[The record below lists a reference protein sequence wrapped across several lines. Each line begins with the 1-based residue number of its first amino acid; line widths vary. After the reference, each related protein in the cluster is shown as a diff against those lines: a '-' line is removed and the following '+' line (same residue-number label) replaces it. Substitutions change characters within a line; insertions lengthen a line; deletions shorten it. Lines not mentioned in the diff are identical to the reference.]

1 MIWTW
6 KLILLKYL
14 SVTNV
19 ACVLLIGELIKPY
32 FTVQP
37 ATFNS
42 LFELKFCPQFETRD
56 VINIYQPIFLVCTV
70 SYRIYFFL
78 HGLYLTV
85 WTSNLVSKPY
95 SIYVKP

>member
-1 MIWTW
+1 MIRTW

-37 ATFNS
+37 ATFNG

-56 VINIYQPIFLVCTV
+56 VINIYQPIFP
-70 SYRIYFFL
+70 S
-78 HGLYLTV
+78 LYCKLQ
-85 WTSNLVSKPY
+85 NLLFSTW
-95 SIYVKP
+95 SISHSMDLQLG